1 MATKI
6 DKKYNPD
13 KDYPYFLYNPKGN
26 GFEYF
31 RTKELRDNCA
41 SDEVQAYLDD
51 AWDEQVTNIVV
62 GEVTGQASMVDLE
75 VKPTTTDEEGVDG
88 EGSYWPDGCD
98 CRCDYKVMP
107 VGFVCP
113 STNQLTQKWR

>member
-1 MATKI
+1 MTTKI

-13 KDYPYFLYNPKGN
+13 KDYPYFLYNPEGN

-51 AWDEQVTNIVV
+51 AWDEQVTDIVV
-62 GEVTGQASMVDLE
+62 GEVTGQASMVDVE

-88 EGSYWPDGCD
+88 EGSYWPDDCD

-113 STNQLTQKWR
+113 STNQLTQK

>member
-13 KDYPYFLYNPKGN
+13 KDYPYFLYNPEGN

-51 AWDEQVTNIVV
+51 AWDEQVTDIVV
-62 GEVTGQASMVDLE
+62 GKVTGQSSMVDVE
-75 VKPTTTDEEGVDG
+75 TQTGEIDEEGCDESG
-88 EGSYWPDGCD
+88 EYWNGDYEY
-98 CRCDYKVMP
+98 RCNYEIKP
-107 VGFVCP
+107 LGFVCP
-113 STNQLTQKWR
+113 STKLLTVTPK